1 MTLTPQPLF
10 RRAMGRLFHLLP
22 EPVKQQHGVLDI
34 QLSSGRCDIDRG
46 TAWNARAIAWLF
58 GFPPAG
64 RDLPTTVT
72 VISEGRREIWHRD
85 FGGCG
90 IFTVLEPAARRDR
103 PVIVERFGWGVTF
116 DLAIAEVADGLRMS
130 VIGMRA
136 WGLAMPRWLWPTL
149 EATER
154 AERQRFLFDIDI
166 RLGWG
171 DALIHYRGWV
181 TPPVAAA

>member
-1 MTLTPQPLF
+1 MMTLTPQPLF

-22 EPVKQQHGVLDI
+22 DPVKHQHGVLDI

-46 TAWNARAIAWLF
+46 RAWNARVIAWLF

-72 VISEGRREIWHRD
+72 VISEGRREIWHRN
-85 FGGCG
+85 FGGKG
-90 IFTVLEPAARRDR
+90 IFTVLEAAARAGD

-116 DLAIAEVADGLRMS
+116 DLAIREIEGGLSMS

-136 WGLAMPRWLWPTL
+136 CGLPVPRWLWPRL
-149 EATER
+149 DATER

-181 TPPVAAA
+181 TPPAAA